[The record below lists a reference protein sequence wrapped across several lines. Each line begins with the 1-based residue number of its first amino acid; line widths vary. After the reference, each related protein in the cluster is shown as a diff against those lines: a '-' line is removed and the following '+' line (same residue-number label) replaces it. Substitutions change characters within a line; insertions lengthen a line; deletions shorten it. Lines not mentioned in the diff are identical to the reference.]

1 MRAAAGSQQWLQVAV
16 AVAAVTASLTLLA
29 AHLHVIT
36 RVTHSPLSPVFPL
49 TPNDMRYFRL

>member
-16 AVAAVTASLTLLA
+16 AVAVVTASLTLLA

-36 RVTHSPLSPVFPL
+36 RVTHSPPLLSPLSLHLPL
-49 TPNDMRYFRL
+49 MI